1 MAILDFGA
9 LAEASVV
16 LFGIFGLILAFLA
29 RDVDRWPKRL
39 SFALLASS
47 IAGGAL
53 ALLERVVTQYPVSL
67 PVRRAVYISEML
79 IKPLPTVLVAAYLLY
94 SCGED
99 PRKSTVMR
107 LLCALTAAG
116 LAAGLI
122 ALFTGEIGIAPD
134 NAVQGGLWSTM
145 YFALILAVVP
155 ISLIALIRRWERLAK
170 VQRVIFL
177 VCFLTTTSLQLIL
190 IELYLMTGLVQ
201 RYLAERDEAT
211 RQRTRVAVAQMRP
224 HFIYNTLMS
233 VYYLCPQDPP
243 KAQGVIKDF
252 TRYLQKNFNAI
263 ATEDTIPFE
272 QELEHTRAYLAVE
285 QACFENHLFVE
296 FDTPNINFRLPP
308 LTLQPIVE
316 NAVKHGLTPE
326 LEPLYV
332 SVVAQEV
339 AQGVQITVE
348 DTGPGFAPSD
358 DDAPQL
364 TLRNIRQ
371 RLKAMCGGTLEIE
384 PREAGGTRV
393 TLFIPRT
400 DEAIERRT
408 K

>member
-1 MAILDFGA
+1 MATLDFGA
-9 LAEASVV
+9 LGEASAV
-16 LFGIFGLILAFLA
+16 LFGICGLILAFLA
-29 RDVDRWPKRL
+29 RDIDRWPRGL
-39 SFALLASS
+39 CIALLASTVAS
-47 IAGGAL
+47 GAL
-53 ALLERVVTQYPVSL
+53 SLMERAILQYPDSL
-67 PVRRAVYISEML
+67 LLFRGLYIAESL
-79 IKPLPTVLVAAYLLY
+79 IKPLPSLLMFAFLLY

-99 PRKSTVMR
+99 PRRSAIMR
-107 LLCALTAAG
+107 VLCVLTAAGNAAG
-116 LAAGLI
+116 LAA
-122 ALFTGEIGIAPD
+122 LFTGKLGGAPD
-134 NAVQGGLWSTM
+134 FAVQFAPSTIL
-145 YFALILAVVP
+145 YFVLGLAVVP
-155 ISLIALIRRWERLAK
+155 ISVIALILRRKKLTRI
-170 VQRVIFL
+170 QRVMFL
-177 VCFLTTTSLQLIL
+177 ICFLTTYSLQLIL
-190 IELYLMTGLVQ
+190 VELYLMTGLVR
-201 RYLAERDEAT
+201 RYLAERDEVA

-233 VYYLCPQDPP
+233 VYYLGPQDPV

-285 QACFENHLFVE
+285 QACFEGHLFVE

-332 SVVAQEV
+332 SIVTQEA
-339 AQGVQITVE
+339 AQGMRVIVE

-364 TLRNIRQ
+364 ALSNIRE
-371 RLKAMCGGTLEIE
+371 RLKTMCGGTLEIE

-393 TLFIPRT
+393 TLFIPRK
-400 DEAIERRT
+400 DD
-408 K
+408 

>member
-1 MAILDFGA
+1 MAMLDFGA
-9 LAEASVV
+9 LTEASAV
-16 LFGIFGLILAFLA
+16 LFGVFGLILAFLA
-29 RDVDRWPKRL
+29 RDIDRWPKEL
-39 SFALLASS
+39 CFALLAASVATS
-47 IAGGAL
+47 VL
-53 ALLERVVTQYPVSL
+53 ALLERVMLQYSNSL
-67 PVRRAVYISEML
+67 SLFRGVFIAEALV
-79 IKPLPTVLVAAYLLY
+79 KPLPSLLVFAFLLY
-94 SCGED
+94 CCGED
-99 PRKSTVMR
+99 PRRSTIMR
-107 LLCALTAAG
+107 LVCALTAAG
-116 LAAGLI
+116 I
-122 ALFTGEIGIAPD
+122 AVGMVVLFTGQFGGPPD
-134 NAVQGGLWSTM
+134 YAIQHTPLTVLYLALVFAIVPISVI
-145 YFALILAVVP
+145 ALILRWKKLTGIQRAMF
-155 ISLIALIRRWERLAK
+155 LI
-170 VQRVIFL
+170 
-177 VCFLTTTSLQLIL
+177 CFLTTNSLQLIL
-190 IELYLMTGLVQ
+190 LELYMIVGLVR
-201 RYLAERDEAT
+201 RYLAERDEVA

-233 VYYLCPQDPP
+233 VYYLCPQDPL

-285 QACFENHLFVE
+285 QACFEGHLFVE

-332 SVVAQEV
+332 SVVTQDV
-339 AQGVQITVE
+339 AEGVQITVE

-364 TLRNIRQ
+364 ALSNIRE
-371 RLKAMCGGTLEIE
+371 RLKTMCGGTLEIE

-393 TLFIPRT
+393 TLFIPQK
-400 DEAIERRT
+400 ENC
-408 K
+408 